1 MRYKFTN
8 FYLNKKISFYLFKV
22 LILILFWGNTYSAQT
37 YKMSI
42 EEIEVLSSSK
52 IQASVYIENIGENI
66 ILTSYQCAL
75 SINQDIDLSSL
86 SLNYV
91 EESSELLNEPDLY
104 VGIDNIDGPSE
115 LTFVSYIG
123 SDIISSKTLV
133 GKFTLEGNI
142 DISNINLLDIQWDF
156 EGTISTI
163 ITGKNFE
170 NITNPI
176 SHISIFGDPNEPTE
190 TTSLNVVDVIASDNS
205 PSALNVIDGVGYG
218 GGDESS
224 RWAQQGMPASLV
236 FDLGEVSQV
245 SATRISFFNFAE
257 GRIYQYNVKVSSD
270 MENWTTVLDN
280 VNSKPEE
287 WSSEEFTSVDG
298 RYVELEI
305 LSSTGPNSENWAT
318 VWEAEIWGVGTP
330 KSVEDEEEILVEEET
345 IPSEFGISQN
355 YPNPF
360 NPTTNVKVMMKEN
373 GSAILN
379 VFNLLGEKVQS
390 VLDEELSAGEHVV
403 SIDGSRLASGMYIYQ
418 LIVNNN
424 FTQVKRM
431 NLIK

>member
-1 MRYKFTN
+1 MSAKTN
-8 FYLNKKISFYLFKV
+8 TIFFILLF
-22 LILILFWGNTYSAQT
+22 LINTLIFANPTYR
-37 YKMSI
+37 MSI
-42 EEIEVLSSSK
+42 EEISVLSSSK
-52 IQASVYIENIGENI
+52 IQASVYIENVGDNV

-75 SINQDIDLSSL
+75 SINQTLDLSSL
-86 SLNYV
+86 SLKYV

-123 SDIISSKTLV
+123 SDIISKKTLV

-163 ITGKNFE
+163 ITGKDFE
-170 NITNPI
+170 NITDPAG
-176 SHISIFGDPNEPTE
+176 HISIFGDPEEPAE
-190 TTSLNVVDVIASDNS
+190 TTSLNIVNVAASSTTDENTS
-205 PSALNVIDGVGYG
+205 PQGVIDGLCSCD
-218 GGDESS
+218 GDENA
-224 RWAQQGMPASLV
+224 RWATQGMPASLM
-236 FDLGEVSQV
+236 FDLGQMSQI
-245 SATRISFFNFAE
+245 SGTRISFYNFAE
-257 GRIYQYNVKVSSD
+257 GRIYQYNIKVSSD
-270 MENWTTVLDN
+270 NENWTTVLEN
-280 VNSKPEE
+280 VNSKSEE
-287 WSSEEFTSVDG
+287 WSNEEFSSIDG

-305 LSSTGPNSENWAT
+305 LSSTGPNTGNWAN
-318 VWEAEIWGVGTP
+318 VWEVEIWGIGTP
-330 KSVEDEEEILVEEET
+330 KSVEEEEEVLAEET
-345 IPSEFGISQN
+345 IPSEYGISQN

-360 NPTTNVKVMMKEN
+360 NPTTNVKVMMKES
-373 GSAILN
+373 GSAVLN
-379 VFNLLGEKVQS
+379 VFNLLGEKVES

-418 LIVNNN
+418 LIVDNK

>member
-1 MRYKFTN
+1 MTAKTNTIFFT
-8 FYLNKKISFYLFKV
+8 LLL
-22 LILILFWGNTYSAQT
+22 LINSIIFANPT

-42 EEIEVLSSSK
+42 EQIEVLSSSK

-75 SINQDIDLSSL
+75 SINQTLDLSSL
-86 SLNYV
+86 ILKYV
-91 EESSELLNEPDLY
+91 EESSELMNEPDLY

-123 SDIISSKTLV
+123 SDIISKKTLV

-142 DISNINLLDIQWDF
+142 DISDINLLDIQWDF

-163 ITGKNFE
+163 ITGKDFA
-170 NITNPI
+170 NITDPAG
-176 SHISIFGDPNEPTE
+176 HISIFGDPEEPVE
-190 TTSLNVVDVIASDNS
+190 TTSLNVVDVIASSTTDGNTS
-205 PSALNVIDGVGYG
+205 PEGAIDGLCFCD
-218 GGDESS
+218 GDENA
-224 RWAQQGMPASLV
+224 RWATQGMPATLV
-236 FDLGEVSQV
+236 FDLGQISKVN
-245 SATRISFFNFAE
+245 ATRISFYNFAE

-270 MENWTTVLDN
+270 MENWTTVLEN
-280 VNSKPEE
+280 VNSKSEE
-287 WSSEEFTSVDG
+287 WSSEEFNDVDA
-298 RYVELEI
+298 RYLELEI
-305 LSSTGPNSENWAT
+305 LSSTGSNNSDWAN
-318 VWEAEIWGVGTP
+318 VWEAEIWGIGTP
-330 KSVEDEEEILVEEET
+330 KTVEDEEEVLAEET
-345 IPSEFGISQN
+345 IPSDYGISQN

-360 NPTTNVKVMMKEN
+360 NPSTNVKVMMKEN

-379 VFNLLGEKVQS
+379 VYNLLGEKVQS

-418 LIVNNN
+418 LIVDNK
-424 FTQVKRM
+424 FTQTKRM